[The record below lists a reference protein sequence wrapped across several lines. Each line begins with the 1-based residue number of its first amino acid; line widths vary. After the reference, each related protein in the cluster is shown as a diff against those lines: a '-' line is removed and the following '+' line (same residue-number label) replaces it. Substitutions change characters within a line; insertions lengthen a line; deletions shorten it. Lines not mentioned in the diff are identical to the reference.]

1 MVPFCIG
8 GVVNLRL
15 HGTVSLLYFHGFPRQ
30 RKRVGCLTME
40 LARNEINGVFT
51 SLNHSPVPNIFG
63 ITAGFARFG

>member
-40 LARNEINGVFT
+40 LARNEINGVFYQ
-51 SLNHSPVPNIFG
+51 S
-63 ITAGFARFG
+63 